1 MKKSLLFAAAL
12 FAATSGFALDEN
24 QVVYTLNGRY
34 VVTGSENLISNGSFI
49 PTDEKSSFDGWT
61 VVSATADQT
70 FDGVF
75 SYVAADGD
83 TPAGIISK
91 SGANTEG
98 IKIALPN
105 INDASGHYVVSVTIT
120 APEGLVPNFNFRN
133 SNPDGLAS
141 VQLFNILGAAAEN
154 AELPE
159 GTPQVTNSGAWQ
171 EIYPGTNTYYFG
183 VDGDDIARSYTLEM
197 LGFDPQLVISDIQ
210 IKEANKIAD
219 DRQVNRLMDYAK
231 ALLSIQGL
239 DTDND
244 DYVGLQETLEAYA
257 EVGDQ
262 PDQET
267 MDGFVEAL
275 NEAIGG
281 FQFNLVDDFLP
292 NAADKLPLGSR
303 KVEKLGTIGCWSGFG
318 GGSNR
323 LCTYVGALNEA
334 GHYQQANSWGNG
346 NGCIGITTTMD
357 LLPGT
362 YVFSMDTKAGAREN
376 NKNSWNMNA
385 GLSFATETMYV
396 KVAGEEGEDNAIA
409 SKTFIANP
417 EHVEKNTIS
426 FTITEAGSYEVGVK
440 TWAKEGYE
448 TLKYGSCLFMVDAR
462 MYGKTSAKYTKA
474 QEDYCADVLGQ
485 INAARTNIEA
495 AKAYIEN
502 PDYSWCK
509 DSLKTAIALYEPIT
523 EEYEKMDSA
532 QIISTLDR
540 DIYVVGGSLEGLN
553 QDGINIRQLA
563 GEVYIAAAKGM
574 IAAVKFFE
582 AQNKEIE
589 GLTNAIA
596 AAKDTKEMRVY
607 GMATG
612 KADLEAAIAAAEN
625 KEAELRAAG
634 YSEENVAAKN
644 DAIAALNEAVAQFQ
658 ASIPADCIKNLVDLT
673 GNLSAEEAEVGYL
686 VSGANKVGALTIE
699 NFYEDPNAGKN
710 AEGSDIFPFSVGYIL
725 GEENAF
731 PNLLR
736 VGNGN
741 ATVGLDGIAEDA
753 IVQVSFDYYYGNLN
767 GAYAGFYVK
776 NISKD
781 ETDTDVTN
789 NICGLNVSKYDG
801 KADYNPFEID
811 INNELTA
818 VGASGVENENIAAE
832 SNKNSYTISIDL
844 ATKEMTCNIV
854 SGKGSFSHTAT
865 MEESLI
871 PTQFVV
877 GSSYKNVGRRSFF
890 GNLVI
895 RTIKGGEYDGI
906 KETVAKSINNGKIY
920 NAAGMEVKSFVKG
933 INIVNGKKFVK

>member
-24 QVVYTLNGRY
+24 QVVYTMNGRY
-34 VVTGSENLISNGSFI
+34 VVTGSENLISNGSFAGGN
-49 PTDEKSSFDGWT
+49 FDGWS
-61 VVSATADQT
+61 VVSATEGAAMDAVFNYVGAT
-70 FDGVF
+70 EDAPEGVQ
-75 SYVAADGD
+75 S
-83 TPAGIISK
+83 I

-120 APEGLVPNFNFRN
+120 APEGLVPNFNFRS
-133 SNPDGLAS
+133 SNPDGLTS
-141 VQLFNILGAAAEN
+141 VQLFNILGTDAEGN
-154 AELPE
+154 A
-159 GTPQVTNSGAWQ
+159 VNSGAWQ

-183 VDGDDIARSYTLEM
+183 IDGDDVARSYTLEM

-219 DRQVNRLMDYAK
+219 DRQVKRIIEYAK
-231 ALLSIQGL
+231 ALLTINNVKYIGDPDADPYADLQELINAVEELGETPTQEDMDAAL
-239 DTDND
+239 GDLNEMIAAFELLTD
-244 DYVGLQETLEAYA
+244 DY
-257 EVGDQ
+257 
-262 PDQET
+262 
-267 MDGFVEAL
+267 
-275 NEAIGG
+275 
-281 FQFNLVDDFLP
+281 LP
-292 NAADKLPLGSR
+292 NTKDKLPLGSA
-303 KVEKLGTIGCWSGFG
+303 KAEKLGTIGCWSGFG
-318 GGSNR
+318 GGGGR
-323 LCTYVGALNEA
+323 LCTYVDALSEA

-376 NKNSWNMNA
+376 KKNSWNMNA

-409 SKTFIANP
+409 STSFIANP
-417 EHVEKNTIS
+417 DHVEKNTIA
-426 FTITEAGSYEVGVK
+426 FTITEAGSYEFGVK

-448 TLKYGSCLFMVDAR
+448 TLKYGSCLFMKDAR
-462 MYGKTSAKYTKA
+462 IYGKPANAEYTKA
-474 QEDYCADVLGQ
+474 ELDYCEAVKVQ
-485 INAARTNIEA
+485 ITTARENIET
-495 AKAYIEN
+495 AKAYLEDATM
-502 PDYSWCK
+502 PWGKADLK
-509 DSLKTAIALYEPIT
+509 DAISASEPETEKYEAMDDASIIATFDSEIYDRNVGLESLTQD
-523 EEYEKMDSA
+523 EEYARM
-532 QIISTLDR
+532 
-540 DIYVVGGSLEGLN
+540 LE
-553 QDGINIRQLA
+553 A
-563 GEVYIAAAKGM
+563 EVYVNATKGI
-574 IAAVKFFE
+574 IAAVKNFE

-596 AAKDTKEMRVY
+596 AAKETKEMRVY

-625 KEAELRAAG
+625 KDAELRAAD

-644 DAIAALNEAVAQFQ
+644 YAIAALNEAVAQFK

-686 VSGANKVGALTIE
+686 VSGANKVGALSIVD
-699 NFYEDPNAGKN
+699 NYYSDPNAGVN
-710 AEGSDIFPFSVGYIL
+710 AEGSNIYAFSIGYIL

-741 ATVGLDGIAEDA
+741 ATVDLDGIAEDD
-753 IVQVSFDYYYGNLN
+753 IVQVSFDYYYGNLS
-767 GAYAGFYVK
+767 GKYASFYVN

-789 NICGLNVSKYDG
+789 TICGLNVSKYDG
-801 KADYNPFEID
+801 KADVNTFEID

-818 VGASGVENENIAAE
+818 VGSSAAANDAIAAE

-854 SGKGSFSHTAT
+854 SGKGTFNHTAT
-865 MEESLI
+865 NTVEGV

-877 GSSYKNVGRRSFF
+877 GSNYNNADRRSFF

-895 RTIKGGEYDGI
+895 RTIKGGEYNGI